1 MARAFCVLLAEPN
14 RLLAEKGAGVVSR
27 HDEVWCVS
35 QVSSSFGLTRAA
47 QALQPDLVLADLALL
62 QPSGTVCALRE
73 RSPRSRVVA
82 LVDAASEP
90 YVSAALRLGVDEVI
104 EKSHLSE
111 GLQRELRPGDDDAV
125 IDESGSLLMRH

>member
-47 QALQPDLVLADLALL
+47 QALQPDLVLADLGLL

-111 GLQRELRPGDDDAV
+111 GLQRELRPVDDDAV